1 MIKILLSPSRLD
13 SAPPVRARRAAAAHL
28 SGCLVGAGGRRVGR
42 APPLKPPYLTFVF
55 RGGNKRG
62 SWRLSA
68 RRRGRLMKVM
78 NTPTRSLR
86 WSDLITQSRD

>member
-1 MIKILLSPSRLD
+1 MIKILLSPSRPD

-55 RGGNKRG
+55 
-62 SWRLSA
+62 
-68 RRRGRLMKVM
+68 
-78 NTPTRSLR
+78 
-86 WSDLITQSRD
+86 